1 MDMLSPWIWA
11 LLQNLRFQLFSTFFY
26 FRFLYENGWWGNVKA
41 FLKERKTEL
50 FICWGL
56 WPLLSSLGLNETHIG
71 RRCCTF
77 QSSGS
82 YLIEHRE
89 VINLIFAKKY
99 IYFYIFFYVFD
110 WASRCNKPYI
120 CKHTVLV
127 LSAEN
132 AFWMHRHLFGHAA
145 ATASSKTRHNKYFAT
160 IMPKNR
166 KSSKLNVNT
175 TIIYR
180 TRTVSH

>member
-1 MDMLSPWIWA
+1 MLSPWFWA
-11 LLQNLRFQLFSTFFY
+11 LVQNLRFQLFSTFFY
-26 FRFLYENGWWGNVKA
+26 FRFFYKNGWWGNVKA
-41 FLKERKTEL
+41 FLKERKKWMIYLLRIMTIVVLAWTEWNSYWPPLLHISVLREL
-50 FICWGL
+50 FDWASRGNKPYICKK
-56 WPLLSSLGLNETHIG
+56 I
-71 RRCCTF
+71 
-77 QSSGS
+77 
-82 YLIEHRE
+82 Y
-89 VINLIFAKKY
+89 IF
-99 IYFYIFFYVFD
+99 FYILFYVFD
-110 WASRCNKPYI
+110 WASRGNKPYI